1 MAIKSEANF
10 DAASIINPA
19 GSLLGSGVSAKE
31 SDYSVEVAGTA
42 LENKLHQYAGY
53 TYRITLFFLT
63 SKDYNNLSIS
73 PSSFQPKYSLISSA
87 GGYATTMG
95 DLVAQETRSGSANYD
110 QTLRHPDFQT
120 DFFIDN
126 LSLQTIVGLNA
137 KTKASN
143 AVDITFTI
151 TEPYGLSLLDRL
163 LSACETSDDAAVNYM
178 SQPYLLQ
185 IDILANATEENTAKL
200 TSNNVIDRK
209 RIAIKL
215 IEMKIKPSG
224 SGTTYSVRAMPY
236 NHSAFDTTT
245 ASLPVAMTVEA
256 GTVGEFFSSTDDI
269 IKDFAGI
276 SEADEERLESELQ
289 KWIQNNTI
297 IFANQKPTP
306 EEVERQREAL
316 KQGVIYNVKS
326 LAAAYNNYNESIAK
340 DKKLALQP
348 PTKIAFS
355 IPDDEMRKSL
365 IVNPAESSNDNVSMQ
380 NTATGYN
387 KPNPNFKRQQPI
399 TLNAGTSIIDVIDM
413 IMTRSDY
420 IKKQIETQR
429 SKQNQSDANS
439 EYTNGSERSG
449 DSQEP
454 KKLKWYKILPTVSL
468 KDFDSSTN
476 TYSKTVL
483 YNILPY
489 NAANAYHPN
498 FPKIDSSNVADAVV
512 RTYDYLY
519 TGLNQDIIRLDV
531 DFDTSFYTLVT
542 TKGEQVKRIASD
554 AGSDESDV
562 DKNEQ
567 KYSNTASTATIP
579 PVVKAFAGS
588 DKSAVG
594 TTKATSPEEQIV
606 SDMKGSL
613 YSRQRG
619 DGLNIKLNI
628 VGDPAFIKQ
637 DDIFINAGS
646 PEEYNKFITSRVA
659 NNSMKP
665 IAEDGQILFDAEQVY
680 VRVNVKNAVDIDNNL
695 GIVNKQDTLSNGR
708 KTDGTFSG
716 IYKVLTVQSE
726 FNRGQFTQTLDL
738 IRIPDALNPPNKS
751 AQNQGTSTKSV
762 TNETVDKDAEAKLNV
777 FAGPIAP
784 AQTTVAGLPGII
796 NQGTGIL

>member
-1 MAIKSEANF
+1 
-10 DAASIINPA
+10 
-19 GSLLGSGVSAKE
+19 
-31 SDYSVEVAGTA
+31 
-42 LENKLHQYAGY
+42 
-53 TYRITLFFLT
+53 
-63 SKDYNNLSIS
+63 
-73 PSSFQPKYSLISSA
+73 
-87 GGYATTMG
+87 
-95 DLVAQETRSGSANYD
+95 
-110 QTLRHPDFQT
+110 
-120 DFFIDN
+120 
-126 LSLQTIVGLNA
+126 
-137 KTKASN
+137 
-143 AVDITFTI
+143 
-151 TEPYGLSLLDRL
+151 
-163 LSACETSDDAAVNYM
+163 
-178 SQPYLLQ
+178 
-185 IDILANATEENTAKL
+185 
-200 TSNNVIDRK
+200 
-209 RIAIKL
+209 
-215 IEMKIKPSG
+215 MKIKPSG
-224 SGTTYSVRAMPY
+224 SGTTYAVRAMPY

-245 ASLPVAMTVEA
+245 ASLPVTMTVEA

-269 IKDFAGI
+269 IKDFEGI
-276 SEADEERLESELQ
+276 SEADEERIESELQ

-316 KQGVIYNVKS
+316 KQGVIFNEKS
-326 LAAAYNNYNESIAK
+326 LAAAYNNYMDSIAK
-340 DKKLALQP
+340 DKKLSLFP

-355 IPDDEMRKSL
+355 IPNDEMRKSL
-365 IVNPAESSNDNVSMQ
+365 IVNPNESSNDNVSMQ

-420 IKKQIETQR
+420 IKKQIETQK
-429 SKQNQSDANS
+429 SKQNESSANS
-439 EYTNGSERSG
+439 DYTNGSERTG
-449 DSQEP
+449 DTQEP

-519 TGLNQDIIRLDV
+519 TGLNQDIIKLDV

-567 KYSNTASTATIP
+567 KYSNTTPAATIP

-619 DGLNIKLNI
+619 DGLNIKLQI
-628 VGDPAFIKQ
+628 VGDPAYIKQ

-646 PEEYNKFITSRVA
+646 PEEYNKFITSRLG

-738 IRIPDALNPPNKS
+738 IRIPDALDPPNKS

-762 TNETVDKDAEAKLNV
+762 TNGTVDKDAEAKRNI
-777 FAGPIAP
+777 FASPITPSA
-784 AQTTVAGLPGII
+784 TVLPGI
-796 NQGTGIL
+796 GTL

>member
-1 MAIKSEANF
+1 MPIISEANF
-10 DAASIINPA
+10 DVSNAINSA
-19 GSLLGSGVSAKE
+19 NSLLGSGVTGKA
-31 SDYSVEVAGTA
+31 SDYSVEVLGTR
-42 LENKLHQYAGY
+42 LENKLHQYASY

-63 SKDYNNLSIS
+63 SKDYNSLSS
-73 PSSFQPKYSLISSA
+73 NPSSFQPKYSLISSA
-87 GGYATTMG
+87 GGYATSMST
-95 DLVAQETRSGSANYD
+95 LVAQETQTGSANYD

-163 LSACETSDDAAVNYM
+163 LSACETSDDASVNYM

-185 IDILANATEENTAKL
+185 LDILANATEENTSKL

-224 SGTTYSVRAMPY
+224 SGTTYAVRAMPY

-245 ASLPVAMTVEA
+245 ASLPVTMTVES

-269 IKDFAGI
+269 VKDFSGI
-276 SEADEERLESELQ
+276 SEADEERLEGEIDR
-289 KWIQNNTI
+289 WINENYSTGGR
-297 IFANQKPTP
+297 KPTA
-306 EEVERQREAL
+306 EEIERQKEAL
-316 KQGVIYNVKS
+316 KQGIIFNNKS
-326 LAAAYNNYNESIAK
+326 LAAAYNNYMDSIK

-355 IPDDEMRKSL
+355 IPNDEMRKSL
-365 IVNPAESSNDNVSMQ
+365 IVNPIESSNDNVSMQ
-380 NTATGYN
+380 NPATGYN
-387 KPNPNFKRQQPI
+387 KSNPNFKRQQPI

-413 IMTRSDY
+413 IMSRSDY
-420 IKKQIETQR
+420 VKKQIETQK
-429 SKQNQSDANS
+429 SKQNESNASD

-449 DSQEP
+449 DTQEP

-468 KDFDSSTN
+468 KDFDPSTN

-519 TGLNQDIIRLDV
+519 TGLNQDIIKFDV

-567 KYSNTASTATIP
+567 KYSNTTSTATIP

-594 TTKATSPEEQIV
+594 TTKATSPDEQIV

-637 DDIFINAGS
+637 DDIFVNAGS
-646 PEEYNKFITSRVA
+646 PEEYNKFITSRLA

-680 VRVNVKNAVDIDNNL
+680 VQVNVKNAVDIDNNL

-708 KTDGTFSG
+708 TTDGTFSG

-738 IRIPDALNPPNKS
+738 IRIPDAIDSPKKS
-751 AQNQGTSTKSV
+751 AQNQGTATKSV
-762 TNETVDKDAEAKLNV
+762 TNDTVDKDAEAKRNI
-777 FAGPIAP
+777 FANPIVP
-784 AQTTVAGLPGII
+784 TQTSPGGLPGII
-796 NQGTGIL
+796 NQGTVTI